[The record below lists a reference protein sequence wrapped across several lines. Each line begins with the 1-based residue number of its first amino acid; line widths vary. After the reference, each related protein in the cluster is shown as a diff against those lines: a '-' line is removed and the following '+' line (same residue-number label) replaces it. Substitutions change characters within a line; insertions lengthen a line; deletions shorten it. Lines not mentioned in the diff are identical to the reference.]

1 MKTYQ
6 QLVAEAR
13 PRVREVT
20 VEDVMQMQAK
30 GEPAILLDI
39 REDGEWAA
47 GRIPGAAHLGRGVL
61 EPMAHRVLPDLDT
74 PIVLYCAGGNRSV
87 LAADVMQVMG
97 YTNVASMSGG
107 WRAWMAA
114 GGEAERDPE

>member
-1 MKTYQ
+1 MKTFRE
-6 QLVAEAR
+6 LVAEAK

-20 VEDVMQMQAK
+20 VDDVMQMRAA
-30 GEPAILLDI
+30 GESAIVLDI
-39 REDGEWAA
+39 REESEWAA
-47 GRIPGAAHLGRGVL
+47 GHMPDAYHLGRGVL
-61 EPMAHRVLPDLDT
+61 EVKAHQVLPDLDA
-74 PIVLYCAGGNRSV
+74 PIVLYCGGGNRSV

-114 GGEAERDPE
+114 GGESETGGS

>member
-1 MKTYQ
+1 MKTYR
-6 QLVAEAR
+6 QLVEEAR

-30 GEPAILLDI
+30 GEPAVILDI
-39 REDGEWAA
+39 REESEWAA
-47 GRIPGAAHLGRGVL
+47 GHMPGAAHLARGVL
-61 EPMAHRVLPDLDT
+61 EPRVHHVLPDPAT
-74 PIVLYCAGGNRSV
+74 PIVLVCAGGNRSV

-107 WRAWMAA
+107 FRAWMAA
-114 GGEAERDPE
+114 GGESERDEP